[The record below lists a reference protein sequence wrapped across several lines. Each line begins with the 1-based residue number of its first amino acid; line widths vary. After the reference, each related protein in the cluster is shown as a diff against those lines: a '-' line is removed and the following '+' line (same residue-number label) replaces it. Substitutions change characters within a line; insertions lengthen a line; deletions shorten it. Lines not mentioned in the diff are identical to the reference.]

1 MKRGP
6 SRSRRMAAPLLPG
19 AMTPRTTIRSSSG
32 TQPPESSSV
41 AGEPARVRF
50 RPWPF
55 RLTAKSSPRPRL
67 APSHN
72 LRLWDAET
80 ARLVADLKGH
90 TDRVRSVAFSPDGS
104 LLAAAGS
111 DCVIWLWEARSGKP
125 VNTLSGHTDAVRK
138 LCFSPDGRFLAS
150 ASNDQTVRIWDIA
163 TSQIHW
169 QFQCMEKCS
178 AVAFAP
184 DGSSLAVADEG
195 GDVSL
200 WNVETGDRSGTI
212 HSDHDQLLAL
222 AFSPDGRSLVTA
234 GSSRVIKLWDVL
246 TRQEELALSGHAAQI
261 NGLAFSP
268 DGHTLASC
276 SHDGAVKLWS
286 DHEQSQ

>member
-1 MKRGP
+1 M
-6 SRSRRMAAPLLPG
+6 
-19 AMTPRTTIRSSSG
+19 
-32 TQPPESSSV
+32 
-41 AGEPARVRF
+41 
-50 RPWPF
+50 
-55 RLTAKSSPRPRL
+55 
-67 APSHN
+67 
-72 LRLWDAET
+72 
-80 ARLVADLKGH
+80 
-90 TDRVRSVAFSPDGS
+90 
-104 LLAAAGS
+104 
-111 DCVIWLWEARSGKP
+111 IWLWEVRSGEP
-125 VNTLSGHTDAVRK
+125 VITLSGHTDAVRK

-150 ASNDQTVRIWDIA
+150 VSNDQTVRIWDIA

-178 AVAFAP
+178 AVALLPTAP
-184 DGSSLAVADEG
+184 ASLSPTKEVMCRC
-195 GDVSL
+195 GD
-200 WNVETGDRSGTI
+200 VETGDRSGTI
-212 HSDHDQLLAL
+212 HSDHDQLFAL